1 MPEFN
6 YLAKNSR
13 GIRVEGSIGA
23 ANRRAAL
30 AALAAKS
37 LFPLQVT
44 DAAQGAGGLGGGMSI
59 LERPPGAELLADT
72 LSQLAD
78 LLNNGVALLQALDVL
93 ASQTR
98 HQKLAAVL
106 TQVRDDV
113 ADGATLD
120 DAMAKHPHI
129 FGELVVNMVHAGGA
143 GAFLEEAL
151 QRTGDFLVMQEEL
164 KRKVK
169 SAMAY
174 PVFLAVTGLIVTI
187 CLIVFFV
194 PKFAELFAKL
204 ESQGGLPWATKTL
217 LWLSDFFSGYGWLL
231 AIGIAS
237 IAYGAARAAATD
249 QGRRFVDTLRLRVPL
264 FGPVSQRFAA
274 ARFCRVLGTLLR
286 NGVPLLH
293 SLEISSRA
301 TANVIFAETIR
312 SSAEN
317 VSSGDTLAAPL
328 ANSGL
333 FPPPVIAMISV
344 AEEANNLDHVL
355 LHISD
360 RIERRNAQQLETLV
374 RLLEPAML
382 LVMGLVMLFVIVA
395 LLLPVFDM
403 GSAVG

>member
-1 MPEFN
+1 MPEFH

-13 GIRVEGSIGA
+13 GIRVEGAIGA
-23 ANRRAAL
+23 ASRREAL

-37 LFPLQVT
+37 LFPLRVT
-44 DAAQGAGGLGGGMSI
+44 NARENSGLSLSFWQG
-59 LERPPGAELLADT
+59 RRRPGAELLADT

-78 LLNNGVALLQALDVL
+78 LLNNGVALLKALDVL

-98 HQKLAAVL
+98 HPLLAEVL
-106 TQVRDDV
+106 QQVRSDV

-120 DAMAKHPHI
+120 DAMAKHPRI

-164 KRKVK
+164 KRKIR

-174 PVFLAVTGLIVTI
+174 PIFLAVTGLIVTV

-204 ESQGGLPWATKTL
+204 EAQGGLPLPTQAL
-217 LWLSDFFSGYGWLL
+217 LWLSDALGSYGWLL
-231 AIGIAS
+231 AIGIAA
-237 IAYGAARAAATD
+237 IVYGAARLAATER
-249 QGRRFVDTLRLRVPL
+249 GRYFVDAARLQAPL
-264 FGPVSQRFAA
+264 FGPIAQRFAA
-274 ARFCRVLGTLLR
+274 ARFCRVLGTLLC
-286 NGVPLLH
+286 NSVPLLR
-293 SLEISSRA
+293 SLDISSRA
-301 TANVIFAETIR
+301 TANLIFAETIR

-317 VSSGDTLAAPL
+317 VSSGDTLAGPL
-328 ANSGL
+328 AASGL
-333 FPPPVIAMISV
+333 FPPPVIAMIGV

-355 LHISD
+355 LHVAD

-382 LVMGLVMLFVIVA
+382 LVMGLIMLFVILA
-395 LLLPVFDM
+395 LLLPVFEM
-403 GSAVG
+403 GSDVS